1 MATRHDSGPRGER
14 APESFDREQNEDEIQ
29 EVAVQRATAP
39 PKNGRDDA
47 IRRLKSLVKQLEH
60 MSSVSVTVELAL
72 KGQAADQ
79 DIDIGQC
86 VRLHVTGALY
96 KRIDDVVAIGRHLG
110 ATIESPFEYDEEE
123 VEGLADNADED
134 A

>member
-1 MATRHDSGPRGER
+1 MATRNDSGPRRER
-14 APESFDREQNEDEIQ
+14 APKSSDREQNEGEIQ
-29 EVAVQRATAP
+29 EVAVHRATAP

-47 IRRLKSLVKQLEH
+47 IRRLESLVKQLEH

-86 VRLHVTGALY
+86 VRLHITGELY

-110 ATIESPFEYDEEE
+110 ARIETPFESGEEE
-123 VEGLADNADED
+123 AKGLADKADED

>member
-14 APESFDREQNEDEIQ
+14 APESSDREQNEGEIQ
-29 EVAVQRATAP
+29 EIAVQSATAP
-39 PKNGRDDA
+39 PKNGRNDA
-47 IRRLKSLVKQLEH
+47 IRGLESLVTQLEH

-86 VRLHVTGALY
+86 VRLHITGALY

-110 ATIESPFEYDEEE
+110 AMIESPFESGEEE
-123 VEGLADNADED
+123 AEGLADKADED
-134 A
+134 P